1 LKILYIGGQ
10 KSGKSSLAE
19 KKILEISPQKPIY
32 LATYNNSYH
41 DNQMQARIDTHI
53 KRRKADFH
61 TIEEPLYLDEVIQEG
76 AFYLVDCLSM
86 WILNLLEAD
95 LDYKEILARIL
106 KIDATIVFV
115 LNDVTSGIIPD
126 NALSRTYIDMSG
138 IIGQIVAASCD
149 EVYQVVVGLENR
161 LK

>member
-1 LKILYIGGQ
+1 MKILYIGGQ

-19 KKILEISPQKPIY
+19 KKILELSQKKPIY

-41 DNQMQARIDTHI
+41 DSEMQARIDTHT
-53 KRRKADFH
+53 KRRKVDFH
-61 TIEEPLYLDEVIQEG
+61 TIEEPLYLDKVMQEG
-76 AFYLVDCLSM
+76 EFYLVDCLSM

-95 LDYKEILARIL
+95 LDYKEILERVL
-106 KIDATIVFV
+106 NIDATIVFV
-115 LNDVTSGIIPD
+115 LNDVASGIIPD
-126 NALSRTYIDMSG
+126 NALSRSYIDASG